1 MSKYI
6 MGLTICAEY
15 FVIDWNFSY
24 IEVIVCIWTT
34 VRLPDCSINFHIWKN
49 WLFSWY
55 SGDSYRK
62 IIHNPCQRVQYMY
75 FLLQCS
81 PFSDLHELQK
91 NSLLFINRKTCTIMY
106 FMHLLTEC
114 VCLWSYI
121 HFTLYLVHMINIF
134 RVFCHITHMFY
145 RLINIIISYKS
156 DLRFIKNWILPKN
169 IFLFFSYSLLI
180 LVLCL
185 FQSNTWN

>member
-91 NSLLFINRKTCTIMY
+91 KQFTVYKQKNMYNQVFYAFVNRMCMFVIIHSFYVISGAHDK
-106 FMHLLTEC
+106 
-114 VCLWSYI
+114 YI
-121 HFTLYLVHMINIF
+121 
-134 RVFCHITHMFY
+134 
-145 RLINIIISYKS
+145 
-156 DLRFIKNWILPKN
+156 
-169 IFLFFSYSLLI
+169 
-180 LVLCL
+180 
-185 FQSNTWN
+185 